1 MDHKKIF
8 TILLS
13 FWSIIAFAQP
23 LEVISSAGNHFNN
36 SSGSISFT
44 IGECIISTA
53 NSATLILTQGFQQPI
68 LVFVDP
74 TSINKALDFEIS
86 VFPNPVQEQVTLE
99 VDVPHG
105 LHYILF
111 NINGVM
117 IERNQLLSKETEIDF
132 SQLDPSTYILKVFK
146 SPEESRTFKIIKQ

>member
-74 TSINKALDFEIS
+74 TSIT
-86 VFPNPVQEQVTLE
+86 QVG
-99 VDVPHG
+99 D
-105 LHYILF
+105 YILA
-111 NINGVM
+111 
-117 IERNQLLSKETEIDF
+117 RSKMGDVIFGKLTRQDSWYVEIACLMEDDEPSESNRRYVKMSFDKTEI
-132 SQLDPSTYILKVFK
+132 QYCH
-146 SPEESRTFKIIKQ
+146 KIRMMLFQ